1 MAPPA
6 VWLLLPLGLLCLFS
20 SAASLSGA
28 TAADEAAADY
38 VVVATSWLKPKP
50 VCQGLR
56 VDAPAAN
63 LTASSWVPLSHSYGP
78 CSAAA
83 AGSWSPAPADVLL
96 QDQHRAGYI
105 QRKLAGS
112 TSQDD
117 DGSGLPESVVKTGQ
131 SEHGPTI
138 KTNIGEDKPNT
149 PPESSEAVTIFEPA
163 AGGGS
168 GGQRLPGVKQ
178 TMVLDTASDVAWVQ
192 CAPCPMPQCHPQTDV
207 LYDPSRSSTYA
218 PFACGSPVCRQLGPY
233 GNGCAPGSQQC
244 QYLVQYP
251 DGRSTMGT
259 YISDVLRL
267 NPTSVIGGFQFGCS
281 HAVQGHFPND
291 TAGIMA
297 LGRGAQSLASQTRL
311 TYGGL
316 FSYCLPRTP
325 SYSGFFVLGVPRVD
339 SSRYVLTPMFS
350 VRQAPMLYLVR
361 LQAIVVAGQT
371 LAVPPAVFAPGSV
384 VDSRTVITRL
394 PPTAYAA
401 LRSAFRARMGMY
413 RAAPPKNQ
421 LDTCYDFRG
430 VRRVTLPKITLVFD
444 HSAAVELDPL
454 GILFSDCLAF
464 APGTDDRAMGVI
476 GNVQLQTFEVLY
488 NVPGAAMGF
497 RRAAC

>member
-6 VWLLLPLGLLCLFS
+6 VWLLIPLGLLCLYSS
-20 SAASLSGA
+20 SAASLSGG

-56 VDAPAAN
+56 VDAPAN

-78 CSAAA
+78 CSVA

-96 QDQHRAGYI
+96 QDQHRVGYI

-112 TSQDD
+112 APQAD
-117 DGSGLPESVVKTGQ
+117 DGSSLPESKVDSGQ
-131 SEHGPTI
+131 SEHAPNIAPNVGAASNPTS
-138 KTNIGEDKPNT
+138 KG
-149 PPESSEAVTIFEPA
+149 SEAVTIFEPA
-163 AGGGS
+163 AGGS

-192 CAPCPMPQCHPQTDV
+192 CAPCPMPQCHPQTDI
-207 LYDPSRSSTYA
+207 LYDPSQSSTYA
-218 PFACGSPVCRQLGPY
+218 PFACGSPICRQLGPY
-233 GNGCAPGSQQC
+233 GNGCAPGSRQC
-244 QYLVQYP
+244 QYRVQYP

-297 LGRGAQSLASQTRL
+297 LGRGAQSLVSQTRL
-311 TYGGL
+311 TYGGV
-316 FSYCLPRTP
+316 FSYCLPRTA
-325 SYSGFFVLGVPRVD
+325 SYSGFFVLGVPRVA

-350 VRQAPMLYLVR
+350 IRQAPMLYLVR

-371 LAVPPAVFAPGSV
+371 LSVPPAVFAPGSV

-394 PPTAYAA
+394 PPTAYSA
-401 LRSAFRARMGMY
+401 LRAAFRARMGMY

-444 HSAAVELDPL
+444 HSAAVELDPS

-464 APGTDDRAMGVI
+464 APGSDDRAMGVI

-488 NVPGAAMGF
+488 NVAGATMGF
-497 RRAAC
+497 RGAAC

>member
-1 MAPPA
+1 WLHQRSGSCFFLSASCASVAPP
-6 VWLLLPLGLLCLFS
+6 PLS
-20 SAASLSGA
+20 P
-28 TAADEAAADY
+28 
-38 VVVATSWLKPKP
+38 VATSWLKTKP

-56 VDAPAAN
+56 VDAPAN

-83 AGSWSPAPADVLL
+83 AGSWSTPAPADVLL
-96 QDQHRAGYI
+96 QDQRRAGYI

-112 TSQDD
+112 TPQDD
-117 DGSGLPESVVKTGQ
+117 NGSDLPESDCKSGQ
-131 SEHGPTI
+131 SEHAPTI
-138 KTNIGEDKPNT
+138 QPNVGQDSSPT
-149 PPESSEAVTIFEPA
+149 SEGSEAVSVIEPT
-163 AGGGS
+163 AGGG
-168 GGQRLPGVKQ
+168 GGQPVPGVKQ

-192 CAPCPMPQCHPQTDV
+192 CAPCPMPQCHPQTDTI
-207 LYDPSRSSTYA
+207 YDPSQSSTYA

-233 GNGCAPGSQQC
+233 GNGCAAGSRQC
-244 QYLVQYP
+244 QYRVLYP

-311 TYGGL
+311 TYGGV
-316 FSYCLPRTP
+316 FSYCLPRTA
-325 SYSGFFVLGVPRVD
+325 SYSGFFVLGVPRVAAA
-339 SSRYVLTPMFS
+339 RYALTPMFAIP
-350 VRQAPMLYLVR
+350 QAPMLYLVR
-361 LQAIVVAGQT
+361 LRAIVVAGQV

-384 VDSRTVITRL
+384 VDSRSVITRL

-401 LRSAFRARMGMY
+401 LRAAFRARMGMY
-413 RAAPPKNQ
+413 RAAPPKQQ
-421 LDTCYDFRG
+421 LDTCYDLSG
-430 VRRVTLPKITLVFD
+430 VRRVTLPTITLVFD
-444 HSAAVELDPL
+444 HSAAVELDPS
-454 GILFSDCLAF
+454 GILYNDCLAF
-464 APGTDDRAMGVI
+464 APGTDDRAWGVI
-476 GNVQLQTFEVLY
+476 GNVQLQTYEVLY
-488 NVPGAAMGF
+488 NVAGGAMGF